1 MKKIINLLLLTA
13 IIALNS
19 CSIEKRI
26 YQPGYFISGRSS
38 SPKEV
43 KIHKKL
49 QPTIFSESVKTIADA
64 DSSQVKSIEETLVVN
79 LIEKLPIIKP
89 SSKID
94 IHVQETP
101 DLLKINTD
109 SLPDEIKLLTQQSAK
124 TQKLAYAF
132 LISASIP
139 LTISLLGLLTALV
152 LFLPYAYGTFSPE
165 NDEKIIKFVLTCFS
179 AIFLVIPLLIVYLTL
194 SVTAKKQRKKLRKMG
209 AMNE

>member
-1 MKKIINLLLLTA
+1 MKSH
-13 IIALNS
+13 IAFILILAAVLSS

-38 SPKEV
+38 SPREE

-49 QPTIFSESVKTIADA
+49 QPTISSEPKSVIADVA
-64 DSSQVKSIEETLVVN
+64 SPQVLTNEGTLVVSV
-79 LIEKLPIIKP
+79 IEKLPIIKP

-94 IHVQETP
+94 ILVQETP
-101 DLLKINTD
+101 NPLKINSD
-109 SLPDEIKLLTQQSAK
+109 SLPDEKRLLTEQYAK
-124 TQKLAYAF
+124 TRRLKNTI

-139 LTISLLGLLTALV
+139 LSISLFGLLTALV

-194 SVTAKKQRKKLRKMG
+194 SIIAKKQRKKLVKMG
-209 AMNE
+209 AMK

>member
-1 MKKIINLLLLTA
+1 MKKHTLIILLCAA
-13 IIALNS
+13 ILSS

-38 SPKEV
+38 SPREE

-49 QPTIFSESVKTIADA
+49 QPTISSEPKSVIADVA
-64 DSSQVKSIEETLVVN
+64 SPQVLTNEGTLVVSV
-79 LIEKLPIIKP
+79 IEKLPIIKP

-94 IHVQETP
+94 ILVQETP
-101 DLLKINTD
+101 NPLKINSD
-109 SLPDEIKLLTQQSAK
+109 SLPDEKRLLTEQYAK
-124 TQKLAYAF
+124 TRRLKNTI

-139 LTISLLGLLTALV
+139 LSISLFGLLTALV

-194 SVTAKKQRKKLRKMG
+194 SIIAKKQRKKLVKMG
-209 AMNE
+209 AMK

>member
-1 MKKIINLLLLTA
+1 MKKHILFILLFATILS
-13 IIALNS
+13 S
-19 CSIEKRI
+19 CSLEKRV

-152 LFLPYAYGTFSPE
+152 LFLPYAYGTFSAE
-165 NDEKIIKFVLTCFS
+165 NDEKIIKFVLTCLS
-179 AIFLVIPLLIVYLTL
+179 AIFLVIPLLIVYLVIPFIFSLYCIT
-194 SVTAKKQRKKLRKMG
+194 SYSIFGHR
-209 AMNE
+209 N